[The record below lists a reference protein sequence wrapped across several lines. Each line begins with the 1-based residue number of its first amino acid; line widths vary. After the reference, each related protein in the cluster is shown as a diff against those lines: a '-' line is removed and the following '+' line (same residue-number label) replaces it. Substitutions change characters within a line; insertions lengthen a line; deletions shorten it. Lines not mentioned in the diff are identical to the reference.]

1 MKFAKVRIRW
11 CPTFMSVFSACLC
24 VLCAKDG
31 VSGRFNA
38 EDAKTRRERRVHLQ
52 IGTLPRITVACVVVA
67 ISLMTGCGRLPGKP
81 SELDRWTSPAAIT
94 DFNQLYSQNCA
105 GCHGENGSLGAAT
118 ALNDSLYLA
127 LIGPVAMR
135 QVIAT
140 GVSGTAMPGFA
151 VQSGGTLTDKQLDL
165 IVAGMTSAW
174 GRSNQFNQAGL
185 PPYSLQDA
193 DAKGSASGD
202 ASRGA
207 AVYQTY
213 CAQCHG
219 VEGSGGPKGGSIV
232 DPNFLALVSD
242 QHLRT
247 TVIAGR
253 PDLGKPN
260 WSANVSGQPMSPQ
273 EISDVVAW
281 LSAKRTNTL
290 SQVR

>member
-1 MKFAKVRIRW
+1 VKFAK
-11 CPTFMSVFSACLC
+11 L
-24 VLCAKDG
+24 
-31 VSGRFNA
+31 
-38 EDAKTRRERRVHLQ
+38 
-52 IGTLPRITVACVVVA
+52 RITAVCVVVA
-67 ISLMTGCGRLPGKP
+67 ISLMNGCGRLPGKP
-81 SELDRWTSPAAIT
+81 SELDRWSAPAAVT

-105 GCHGENGSLGAAT
+105 GCHGANGSLGAAT
-118 ALNDSLYLA
+118 NLNDPLYLA

-135 QVIAT
+135 QVIST
-140 GVSGTAMPGFA
+140 GVPGTAMPAFSA
-151 VQSGGTLTDKQLDL
+151 QSGGTLTDKQLDSL
-165 IVAGMTSAW
+165 VAGMSSAW
-174 GRSNQFNQAGL
+174 GRPNEFNQATL

-193 DAKGSASGD
+193 AAKGLAFGE

-219 VEGSGGPKGGSIV
+219 VEGGGGPKGGSIV

-253 PDLGKPN
+253 PDLGKPD
-260 WSANVSGQPMSPQ
+260 WRTNVSGTPMSPQ

-290 SQVR
+290 AFRSAPSLKEQLSEVRGRALRFIR